1 MHQADTTMSFGF
13 GALSG
18 DPESFQ
24 RDAEQI
30 RQFEEELRRRL
41 EQEAKDEAAQ
51 AAARDATIAVFN
63 VNPKLAGIRRWRYSS
78 RQRHCGFARAWR
90 GFSGQGRGQHPP
102 NLYRG
107 PDFDFQVFRGR
118 CSHCKPASES

>member
-63 VNPKLAGIRRWRYSS
+63 VNPKLAVFITSTTLWLCSRLARIQRAREGTTSS
-78 RQRHCGFARAWR
+78 EPIQRTR
-90 GFSGQGRGQHPP
+90 
-102 NLYRG
+102 
-107 PDFDFQVFRGR
+107 FRLSSLPR
-118 CSHCKPASES
+118 KM